1 MGALQNGSCSQIS
14 LLERG
19 LKEVTPRVSE
29 LMNART
35 RASGMR
41 KSKVFLLP
49 RITLPFS
56 ERIFNKYQQKNKEQ
70 ANPTVAKVGTL
81 GSEQTLF
88 SNVRCI

>member
-1 MGALQNGSCSQIS
+1 M
-14 LLERG
+14 
-19 LKEVTPRVSE
+19 TPRVSE

-35 RASGMR
+35 KRASSGMR

-49 RITLPFS
+49 RITLPFSS

-70 ANPTVAKVGTL
+70 ANPTVAEVGTL